1 MSSRQRLT
9 HANWHARA
17 SAESATRA
25 SKVLVA
31 EMTAEAAKPRDIAKW
46 ADAAIVEILCDEA
59 TPHVDDLESDAIALV
74 AKIVGLQTAHNAAR
88 DINERRRPRALT
100 VEERAL
106 RDMGRGAAIRHSELE
121 DDGAPPEALA
131 VVGAFSE
138 RLRPAIWARVGEAI
152 IQALQGRDEAIES
165 SVTELV
171 GAWRR
176 FESDIREDSG
186 AHFAGGK

>member
-1 MSSRQRLT
+1 MAPAEAALANFDADEDHRALLWAKGQGERPAPDVEARNRLISEL
-9 HANWHARA
+9 ASARV

-59 TPHVDDLESDAIALV
+59 TPHVDDLEFDAIALV

-106 RDMGRGAAIRHSELE
+106 RVC
-121 DDGAPPEALA
+121 PETSCRIA
-131 VVGAFSE
+131 
-138 RLRPAIWARVGEAI
+138 
-152 IQALQGRDEAIES
+152 
-165 SVTELV
+165 
-171 GAWRR
+171 
-176 FESDIREDSG
+176 
-186 AHFAGGK
+186 